1 MIIHKP
7 IQITNLELSFSHKTC
22 FQDFNIQI
30 DSGSRIAIIGRNGS
44 GKSTLLKILLDTSK
58 ATSGY
63 IKVPEDVVFGYVPQ
77 IIDEFCNLSGGQ
89 RLNQAMT
96 HALGLDP
103 NVLLLDE
110 PTNHLDIRN
119 RKGLMRMLSNY
130 LGTLI
135 IVSHDTELLRNCV
148 DTLWHIDN
156 GMMIICVK
164 HVKHDLLLNVSYPCL
179 NARKKIHTKN

>member
-1 MIIHKP
+1 MMIHKP
-7 IQITNLELSFSHKTC
+7 IQITNLELSFFHKTC
-22 FQDFNIQI
+22 FQDFSIQVNY
-30 DSGSRIAIIGRNGS
+30 GVRIAIIGRNGS
-44 GKSTLLKILLDTSK
+44 GKSTLLKILLGTFK

-96 HALGLDP
+96 HALSLDP

-110 PTNHLDIRN
+110 PTNHLDSRN
-119 RKGLMRMLSNY
+119 RKSLMRMLSNY

-156 GMMIICVK
+156 GKSISFQVTMMIICVK
-164 HVKHDLLLNVSYPCL
+164 
-179 NARKKIHTKN
+179 